1 MSVLKAVV
9 FTKIT
14 TDKSP
19 LEMNAFLE
27 LTCFEFN
34 RYQESFRIL
43 NALKMHLL
51 FKVEQL
57 S

>member
-1 MSVLKAVV
+1 
-9 FTKIT
+9 
-14 TDKSP
+14 
-19 LEMNAFLE
+19 MNAFLE

-34 RYQESFRIL
+34 HYQESFRIL